1 MKSSPPFHIITFKQ
15 PDTPGTHKRLDPIPG
30 QPLRSTDTLKGYAS
44 GPFEDAAWLEV
55 IFDSMPTALR
65 IGPYR
70 FFFVSLDRGEPPH
83 IHVRRENMVAK
94 FWLDPIA
101 LQQAGGFS
109 RAELNTLGTLVQEHR
124 QTLLEGWYEFFGR

>member
-1 MKSSPPFHIITFKQ
+1 
-15 PDTPGTHKRLDPIPG
+15 
-30 QPLRSTDTLKGYAS
+30 
-44 GPFEDAAWLEV
+44 
-55 IFDSMPTALR
+55 MPTVLR

-101 LQQAGGFS
+101 LQQAGGFV
-109 RAELNTLGTLVQEHR
+109 RAELNTINRLVQEHR